1 MSHLEEDHLEEDKPL
16 KGQSFACLSF
26 LTHLSF
32 PEEKRSQYK
41 DQKMVGVKVRG
52 VYKSFEEADARAK
65 QLQKID
71 KRHHVFVG
79 EVGKWLPFDADTSNM
94 EPEQQVYREQQL
106 NQYMKTY
113 YDTLKEDDE
122 IEAVRKEEMLKGAN
136 VVTGKHDAP
145 ESTGLGSGF
154 LEDRK
159 LPKPQQVE
167 TQKYEEGVD
176 VELDNVKKSQ
186 DGLLVPSTN
195 VDEQELG
202 KVVEQKNKIVCELEG
217 SKKSLS
223 ELEDKMATI
232 NQIYKQLQQ

>member
-1 MSHLEEDHLEEDKPL
+1 MSNLEEDYLEEDKPL
-16 KGQSFACLSF
+16 KGQAFACLSF

-41 DQKMVGVKVRG
+41 DQKVVGVKVRG

-65 QLQKID
+65 QLQKVD

-79 EVGKWLPFDADTSNM
+79 EVGKWLPFDADTTNM

-122 IEAVRKEEMLKGAN
+122 LEAVRKEEMLKGAN

-145 ESTGLGSGF
+145 ESTGLGTGF

-159 LPKPQQVE
+159 LPKAQPIE

-176 VELDNVKKSQ
+176 VELDTVKKSQ
-186 DGLLVPSTN
+186 E
-195 VDEQELG
+195 EQELG
-202 KVVEQKNKIVCELEG
+202 KVVEQKNKIVCELED

-232 NQIYKQLQQ
+232 NQIYKQLQQP

>member
-1 MSHLEEDHLEEDKPL
+1 MSNLEEDYLEEDKPL
-16 KGQSFACLSF
+16 KGQAFACLSF

-41 DQKMVGVKVRG
+41 DQKVVGVKVRG

-65 QLQKID
+65 QLQKVD

-79 EVGKWLPFDADTSNM
+79 EVGKWLPFDADTTNM

-122 IEAVRKEEMLKGAN
+122 LEAVRKEEMLKGAN

-145 ESTGLGSGF
+145 ESTGLGTGF

-159 LPKPQQVE
+159 LPKAQSVE

-176 VELDNVKKSQ
+176 VELDSVKKSQ
-186 DGLLVPSTN
+186 EN
-195 VDEQELG
+195 QDEQELG
-202 KVVEQKNKIVCELEG
+202 KVVEQKNKIVCELED

-232 NQIYKQLQQ
+232 NQIYKQLQQS

>member
-122 IEAVRKEEMLKGAN
+122 LEAVRKEEMLKGAN

-176 VELDNVKKSQ
+176 VELDDVKKSQ
-186 DGLLVPSTN
+186 DGFLVPSTN

>member
-1 MSHLEEDHLEEDKPL
+1 MSHLEEDYLEEDKPL

-41 DQKMVGVKVRG
+41 DQKVVGVKVRG

-65 QLQKID
+65 QLQKVD

-79 EVGKWLPFDADTSNM
+79 EVGKWLPFDADTTNM

-145 ESTGLGSGF
+145 ESTGLGTGF
-154 LEDRK
+154 LEDRT
-159 LPKPQQVE
+159 LPKAQPVE

-176 VELDNVKKSQ
+176 VELDSVKKSQ
-186 DGLLVPSTN
+186 
-195 VDEQELG
+195 EEKELG
-202 KVVEQKNKIVCELEG
+202 KVVEQKDKIVCELEE

-232 NQIYKQLQQ
+232 NQIYKQLQQS

>member
-1 MSHLEEDHLEEDKPL
+1 MSHLEEDYLEEDKPL

-122 IEAVRKEEMLKGAN
+122 LEAVRKEEMLKGAN

-176 VELDNVKKSQ
+176 VELDDVKKSQ
-186 DGLLVPSTN
+186 DVASTTA
-195 VDEQELG
+195 DDPELG
-202 KVVEQKNKIVCELEG
+202 KVLEQKNKIVCELEE